1 MYQSLEKRLNERPDV
16 QIPTYIESLPSEE
29 DLHAQKSFINST
41 AMLSSHESP
50 EPKSPGI
57 ASSTGEFVTFSIFQ
71 KQSQQ
76 LQNVKDNMKVLRAK
90 IFEVESKSMTTKKSP
105 LVSATLNKNDGPA
118 LEQLQQEIDDRLN
131 EVELLKEEM
140 KRELKRLQKQDVAMH
155 SQFDK
160 VFQKIQ
166 EL

>member
-1 MYQSLEKRLNERPDV
+1 
-16 QIPTYIESLPSEE
+16 
-29 DLHAQKSFINST
+29 
-41 AMLSSHESP
+41 
-50 EPKSPGI
+50 
-57 ASSTGEFVTFSIFQ
+57 
-71 KQSQQ
+71 
-76 LQNVKDNMKVLRAK
+76 MKVLRAK

-160 VFQKIQ
+160 VF
-166 EL
+166 